1 MEASHTCFIK
11 ILITLLESFIIK
23 QINPQHLLHYM
34 SSQFKT
40 VLIVGATGDLG
51 SKVTQA
57 FLAKNQFE
65 VRILVRGISDKAK
78 ELERKG
84 ARVVETDYSN
94 LESLTKV
101 RICFVFNLLRF
112 VLTHLILRLYKELTL

>member
-1 MEASHTCFIK
+1 
-11 ILITLLESFIIK
+11 
-23 QINPQHLLHYM
+23 M